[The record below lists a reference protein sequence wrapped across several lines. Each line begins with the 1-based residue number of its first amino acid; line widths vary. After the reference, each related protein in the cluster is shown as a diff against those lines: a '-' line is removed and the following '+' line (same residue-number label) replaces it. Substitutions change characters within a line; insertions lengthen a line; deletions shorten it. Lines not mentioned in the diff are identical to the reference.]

1 MLLEADAPFLFT
13 IAFLCVTVCFVVLI
27 AVLYRKG
34 RLRKKS
40 SVALFLLQWV
50 FTALA
55 LFQLM
60 ATARPNDLGPMLT
73 ENVSYKVGWAGIY
86 WAVSIVFLAA
96 GLFSA
101 LPAKQQTDK

>member
-13 IAFLCVTVCFVVLI
+13 IAFLIVTVCFVVLI

-34 RLRKKS
+34 YLRKKS
-40 SVALFLLQWV
+40 SVALFLLQWS

-55 LFQLM
+55 FFQLM
-60 ATARPNDLGPMLT
+60 AAARPGALGPMQT
-73 ENVSYKVGWAGIY
+73 ENATYMVGWAGIY

-96 GLFSA
+96 GLLSA
-101 LPAKQQTDK
+101 LSPTHQADS